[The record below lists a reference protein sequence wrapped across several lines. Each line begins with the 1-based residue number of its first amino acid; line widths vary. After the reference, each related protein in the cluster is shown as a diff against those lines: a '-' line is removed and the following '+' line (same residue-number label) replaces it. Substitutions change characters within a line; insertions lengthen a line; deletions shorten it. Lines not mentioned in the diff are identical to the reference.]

1 MERLKN
7 PKLIAA
13 LVVAA
18 LALIVFLQNRAPI
31 VLEVLFLAK
40 VETSVSTALLGAFLG
55 GLATGALAFS
65 RWQSQRDKAKS
76 ASGSAE
82 P

>member
-18 LALIVFLQNRAPI
+18 LAVIVFLQNRAPV

-40 VETSVSTALLGAFLG
+40 VETSLSTALLAAFSA
-55 GLATGALAFS
+55 GLVTGALAFS
-65 RWQSQRDKAKS
+65 LWKSQREKAKS
-76 ASGSAE
+76 TPSGAA
-82 P
+82 

>member
-18 LALIVFLQNRAPI
+18 LAVIVFLQNRAPV
-31 VLEVLFLAK
+31 VLNMLFLAK
-40 VETSVSTALLGAFLG
+40 VETSVSTALLAAFAAG
-55 GLATGALAFS
+55 VVTGALAFS
-65 RWQSQRDKAKS
+65 RWKSQREKSKS
-76 ASGSAE
+76 AGASGAA
-82 P
+82 